1 METEQATQADYPRYR
16 FWILAFLGLANT
28 LNSLISL
35 SLGLLLPGI
44 SEDMDLSPSEQ
55 GWLGSSALIG
65 NLILAIP
72 VSLWL
77 SRIRPKVVLSV
88 VMVLSSFFIF
98 VQGWAPIFA
107 VLILGRLGFGLVMVA
122 RNPARVM
129 LTAQWFPRR
138 EFVLVNGIVNATFG
152 AAAVGGFLL
161 TPFLLI
167 WLDDSWRATLT
178 VYGIVFLVVS
188 LGWIII
194 GRDRPTRE
202 QSSEQTIERG
212 SPLRSILRYREVWIL
227 VIAVG
232 GVSLMSTSLITFLP
246 THLLDAHDIPLT
258 TSGIILAVS
267 AITESTA
274 SIIAA
279 LYISRRS
286 RRSKRDIRR
295 PLLIVFGIAIT
306 VSAIGIV
313 LTGSIPMLLF
323 WAVLHGIGFAHAPI
337 IFTLPFELSGI
348 SLREIAVV
356 VGVME
361 VAMRGGA
368 AIGPVLAGFL
378 QEATGELDVGLIV
391 TAFFALSL
399 FVAALMLFGKKYT
412 PQAAS

>member
-1 METEQATQADYPRYR
+1 MEPEQTAQVEYPRYR
-16 FWILAFLGLANT
+16 FWILIFLGLANT
-28 LNSLISL
+28 LNTLISL
-35 SLGLLLPGI
+35 SLGILLPGI
-44 SEDMDLSPSEQ
+44 SEDLDLSPSEQ

-77 SRIRPKVVLSV
+77 SRIRPKLVLSV
-88 VMVLSSFFIF
+88 VMLLSTFFIF

-107 VLILGRLGFGLVMVA
+107 VLILGRLGFGLAIVA
-122 RNPARVM
+122 RNPARVT

-138 EFVLVNGIVNATFG
+138 EFLLVNGIVNATFG

-188 LGWIII
+188 LGWILI
-194 GRDRPTRE
+194 GRDRPTQE
-202 QSSEQTIERG
+202 QNKEQPVERG
-212 SPLRSILRYREVWIL
+212 SPLRSLLRYREVWIL

-232 GVSLMSTSLITFLP
+232 GVALMSNSLITFLP
-246 THLLDAHDIPLT
+246 TLLLDNHDIPLT

-267 AITESTA
+267 AIVEST
-274 SIIAA
+274 SSVIVA
-279 LYISRRS
+279 LYIS

-295 PLLIVFGIAIT
+295 PLLILFGIAA
-306 VSAIGIV
+306 VASAAGIV
-313 LTGSIPMLLF
+313 LTGSIPLLFF
-323 WAVLHGIGFAHAPI
+323 WAVLHGIGFGHAPI

-348 SLREIAVV
+348 SLREIAVI

-378 QEATGELDVGLIV
+378 QEATGELDVGMIV

-399 FVAALMLFGKKYT
+399 FIAALTLFGKKYT
-412 PQAAS
+412 PQAASQ